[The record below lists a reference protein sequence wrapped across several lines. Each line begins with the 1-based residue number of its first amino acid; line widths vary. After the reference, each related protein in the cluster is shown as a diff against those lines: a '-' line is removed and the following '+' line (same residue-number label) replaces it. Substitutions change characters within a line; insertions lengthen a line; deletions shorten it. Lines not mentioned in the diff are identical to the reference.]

1 MSLFSSLSLILFSHA
16 AHAQETIDIGS
27 LKNTEIK
34 VVQKILYTKA
44 GKTEMGAHLG
54 LMPFDAYT
62 ITPKIDLTYGQHL
75 DETLMW
81 EGGLGL
87 GYGLKNGTFSELEGP
102 SYGITPDAYRYLS
115 SVHAS
120 MQYSPIY
127 AKMTYVGARILH
139 HDIYFLGGASLTIE
153 QAFME
158 DATIS
163 VSPGV
168 SLGAGARVF
177 LPNGDVIRVQLKD
190 DIIFQERAKTAL
202 VQGIYLKQNM
212 MISVGYTLLRK

>member
-1 MSLFSSLSLILFSHA
+1 MLSLLLLANPYREAQA
-16 AHAQETIDIGS
+16 AETIDIGT

-34 VVQKILYTKA
+34 VVQKILYTKK
-44 GKTEMGAHLG
+44 GKSEYGAHLG

-75 DETLMW
+75 SEELMW

-115 SVHAS
+115 SIHAS
-120 MQYSPIY
+120 AQYSPIY
-127 AKMTYVGARILH
+127 AKMTWDGAKILH
-139 HDIYFLGGASLTIE
+139 HDIYALGGATMAIE

-158 DATIS
+158 DESIS
-163 VSPGV
+163 ISPGV
-168 SLGAGARVF
+168 SIGLGARVF
-177 LPNGDVIRVQLKD
+177 LPSGGIIRVQLRD
-190 DIIFQERAKTAL
+190 DILFQGRPKTAA
-202 VQGIYLKQNM
+202 VQGFYIKQNATL
-212 MISVGYTLLRK
+212 SVGYTLLRK

>member
-1 MSLFSSLSLILFSHA
+1 MSLLSSLSLILLSHA
-16 AHAQETIDIGS
+16 VHAQETIDIGS

-34 VVQKILYTKA
+34 VVQKILYTKS
-44 GKTEMGAHLG
+44 GKTEMGAHFG

-62 ITPKIDLTYGQHL
+62 ITPKVDFTYGQHL
-75 DETLMW
+75 DENLMW

-102 SYGITPDAYRYLS
+102 SYGVTPDAYRYLS
-115 SVHAS
+115 SVYAS

-127 AKMTYVGARILH
+127 AKMTYDGARILH

-158 DATIS
+158 DATVA

-177 LPNGDVIRVQLKD
+177 LPSGDVIRVQLKD

-212 MISVGYTLLRK
+212 TISVGYTLLRK

>member
-1 MSLFSSLSLILFSHA
+1 MFSSSLISVALLTHTA
-16 AHAQETIDIGS
+16 QAQETIDIGS

-44 GKTEMGAHLG
+44 GKTEFGAHLG

-75 DETLMW
+75 DENLMW

-87 GYGLKNGTFSELEGP
+87 GYGIKNGTFSELEGP
-102 SYGITPDAYRYLS
+102 SYGVTPDAYRYLS
-115 SVHAS
+115 SVHAAV
-120 MQYSPIY
+120 QYSPIY
-127 AKMTYVGARILH
+127 AKMTYDGARILH

-158 DATIS
+158 DASIAVAPGIS
-163 VSPGV
+163 VGV
-168 SLGAGARVF
+168 GARVF
-177 LPNGDVIRVQLKD
+177 LPNGNILRVQLKD
-190 DIIFQERAKTAL
+190 DILFQGRAKTAM
-202 VQGIYLKQNM
+202 VQGIYLKQNTAL
-212 MISVGYTLLRK
+212 SVGYTFLGK